1 MTISG
6 RTNSLPSKTEVM
18 KRKGVGAFQED
29 SREWQ
34 FMAFDHPLICV
45 LNGDEVDE

>member
-6 RTNSLPSKTEVM
+6 RTNSLPSKTEGM

-29 SREWQ
+29 NSEWQ
-34 FMAFDHPLICV
+34 FMAFDHPLMSAI
-45 LNGDEVDE
+45 NGDEVNE